1 MFAVLKSAPTT
12 TTSLII
18 GKPPKLNCPPY
29 TRALRILCCACRLQ
43 SWRLYPRLGQCPSS
57 QSYPDVPNP
66 LRANICGISGERHQ
80 IGRDYYDKLLATIP
94 NLEKVYVLHK
104 DNYPPSVKAL
114 AKIQTGSH
122 PASVVPVPVGSPYGD
137 ADIRNAI
144 NGITGTASSALLV
157 LPADS
162 FFGSANN
169 IIALAHA
176 KSLPDFWPVTDWV
189 RHSAAAASAVG
200 GYGFPQ
206 RLVRGTSRRPDR
218 IDLVE
223 GRHAQPAIQEG
234 RQHRGGL
241 AWSAM
246 LLPQVLMSRQGRVP
260 VSDTF
265 NLEAPLTQPGGVP
278 GSTCWDNGL
287 FAWLPHDGN
296 DLIRL
301 RPPRPG
307 DATIAHIS

>member
-1 MFAVLKSAPTT
+1 MAAKTILAVAISNTQKNQTITDASAASLSGVRPYIKGLIQRLDVCGFEIGTNNHYVIDYRETT
-12 TTSLII
+12 QAQLSAIYSGTPDFVLCMSSTVLAAVPSTWTMPII
-18 GKPPKLNCPPY
+18 AIG
-29 TRALRILCCACRLQ
+29 
-43 SWRLYPRLGQCPSS
+43 S
-57 QSYPDVPNP
+57 DVPNP

-122 PASVVPVPVGSPYGD
+122 PATVVPVPVGSPYGD
-137 ADIRNAI
+137 AEIQNAI

-200 GYGFPQ
+200 GDGFPQ
-206 RLVRGTSRRPDR
+206 IRCGELLADR
-218 IDLVE
+218 IASIWSTGTMPNPPFKKIDNTEAVWLVCDAAAASLNVTPRTSA
-223 GRHAQPAIQEG
+223 GLRH
-234 RQHRGGL
+234 
-241 AWSAM
+241 
-246 LLPQVLMSRQGRVP
+246 V
-260 VSDTF
+260 
-265 NLEAPLTQPGGVP
+265 
-278 GSTCWDNGL
+278 
-287 FAWLPHDGN
+287 
-296 DLIRL
+296 
-301 RPPRPG
+301 
-307 DATIAHIS
+307 